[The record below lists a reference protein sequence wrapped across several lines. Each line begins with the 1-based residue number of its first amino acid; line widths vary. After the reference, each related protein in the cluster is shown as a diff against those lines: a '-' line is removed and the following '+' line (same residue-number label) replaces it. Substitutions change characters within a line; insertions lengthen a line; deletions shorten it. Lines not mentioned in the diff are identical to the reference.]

1 MTDEQTAE
9 LLKKI
14 SEDVHAIRLLTTRLV
29 RDSYKK
35 ELERIANTP
44 ERKEIWRLCDG
55 TLSTKEIAKEVGVSI
70 RTVQYFL
77 QEAEK
82 ERLVVFLKRGYPK
95 RTDDFDVVPP
105 EWKSYKRPVPS
116 GQGKPLGQRTE
127 EGVA

>member
-1 MTDEQTAE
+1 VIDEQMTE
-9 LLKKI
+9 LLNKI
-14 SEDVHAIRLLTTRLV
+14 SEDIHAIRLLTTRLV

-44 ERKEIWRLCDG
+44 ERREIWRLCDG
-55 TLSTKEIAKEVGVSI
+55 TLSTREIAEEVGVAI

-82 ERLVVFLKRGYPK
+82 EKLVVFLKRGYPK

-105 EWKSYKRPVPS
+105 EWKSYKRPVTS
-116 GQGKPLGQRTE
+116 GEGKQLGQRTE
-127 EGVA
+127 EEVA